1 MIIKYA
7 FRNLRR
13 LPWRTLL
20 YGFMVFFIIVSI
32 TASLF
37 VWNAT
42 AKAKEGLH
50 ENYIF
55 VASLVKR
62 ESTEIPLSEIF
73 KCLEHESVKAFNVSM
88 SEAEGT
94 IPAGDAML
102 RMPSTEIKGEKKDV
116 WVDEFGCNL
125 LAVENLALTYP
136 FFSGECTIR
145 EGTGLTKEGYNG
157 LASEIVIPWWLADK
171 YDIHVGDTVNRRY
184 HRSTAHIYLP
194 CTVVGIYESA
204 ENVTDIR
211 SYPAYIPLAVAEIDY
226 GSFLHR
232 MEIPTVERA
241 DFVLN
246 AREDFEDFV
255 THANENGIDFKKT
268 NIVFNN
274 STYDVLASALDNIH
288 TIAFL
293 VFILVLFIGIGLI
306 VFVTVYLWQSRKDEQ
321 NLLTSLGMKKIKV
334 NLMIATEL
342 CVIVIFS
349 VFLGFFGGRTAAD
362 GICQAVN
369 DTVLARANASE
380 KIQNMQ
386 STEDF
391 EITMPLEKN
400 IKMDFSSRGY
410 RILTTDVEMNELYT
424 LKENEIGVSRHTL
437 YIMMTDSESDIY
449 MKYGK
454 VLSEEEQKMYD
465 YIFYERELVASDVI
479 GVSDLSLFE
488 LNTIREYPYE
498 IVGLYVSENSPYANE
513 EAIYLSSRNRN
524 EYVQINLSGMNAVL
538 APNNRPPATSR
549 YEIVGTY
556 KDNEYCSG
564 SDILVSLE
572 NYYKLYSYLSV
583 TEEEECFKRIYEI
596 NLKEAE

>member
-1 MIIKYA
+1 
-7 FRNLRR
+7 
-13 LPWRTLL
+13 
-20 YGFMVFFIIVSI
+20 MVFFIIVSI

-62 ESTEIPLSEIF
+62 ENTEIPLSEIF
-73 KCLEHESVKAFNVSM
+73 KCLDHESVKAFNVSM

-94 IPAGDAML
+94 IPSGDAML
-102 RMPSTEIKGEKKDV
+102 RMPSIEIKGEKKDV

-157 LASEIVIPWWLADK
+157 LISEIVIPWWLADR

-184 HRSTAHIYLP
+184 HRSTENMYLP
-194 CTVVGIYESA
+194 CIVVGIYESR

-226 GSFLHR
+226 GSFLSR

-241 DFVLN
+241 DFVLSSRD
-246 AREDFEDFV
+246 AFDDFV
-255 THANENGIDFKKT
+255 AHANENGINFKKT

-293 VFILVLFIGIGLI
+293 VFTLVLFIGIGLI
-306 VFVTVYLWQSRKDEQ
+306 VFVTVYLWKSRKDEQ

-349 VFLGFFGGRTAAD
+349 VILGFFGGRTAAD
-362 GICQAVN
+362 GICQTVN

-400 IKMDFSSRGY
+400 IKMDFSSKGY
-410 RILTTDVEMNELYT
+410 RILTTDVEMNELDT

-437 YIMMTDSESDIY
+437 YIMMTDSEADIY

-465 YIFYERELVASDVI
+465 YIFYERELVTFDVI
-479 GVSDLSLFE
+479 GVSNLSLFE

-524 EYVQINLSGMNAVL
+524 EYVQINNTGMNAVL
-538 APNNRPPATSR
+538 APNKRPPAMSR

-564 SDILVSLE
+564 NDILVSLE
-572 NYYKLYSYLSV
+572 NYHKLYSHLSV
-583 TEEEECFKRIYEI
+583 TEEEECFKRIHEI